1 MLFSL
6 IESEIS
12 FMLKTQREKES
23 EKLGIVS
30 TKIYWKKYTLPRKKE
45 HGRDHVIK
53 VFVYFFFK
61 IMGGIKI

>member
-12 FMLKTQREKES
+12 FMLKTQRENDS

-30 TKIYWKKYTLPRKKE
+30 TKIYWKKYTLHRKKE
-45 HGRDHVIK
+45 HGRDNVIK